1 MPEFK
6 QGDAVAVPASVHQG
20 AFPEEYLVE
29 VSTRSG
35 PISGFVRERDFV
47 ELRKTI
53 QGIVRESTPSS
64 LSVKLS
70 GSYFTTNGLA
80 EFEADW
86 AKANVKAIA

>member
-6 QGDAVAVPASVHQG
+6 QGDAVAVPASVQQG
-20 AFPEEYLVE
+20 AFPGEYLVE
-29 VSTRSG
+29 VPARSG

-53 QGIVRESTPSS
+53 QGIVRESTSSS

-80 EFEADW
+80 EFAPDW
-86 AKANVKAIA
+86 AKANVKVVA